1 MKLLTGA
8 RYIADWRLTM
18 KKKAIAHANIALV
31 KYWGK
36 RNASLNIPAVGS
48 ISVTLKDLFTITS
61 VEFRKE
67 LEKDILILNG
77 KRAKTGQ
84 EKRVSK
90 FLDLFRE
97 EAGIKTFA
105 DVVSENNFP
114 MGAGLASSA
123 SGFGALVV
131 AASQAANLQHSPAE
145 LSELARRGSGSAARS
160 IFGGFVEMKTGKKA
174 DGSDARAVPLHNENH
189 WPLEMVIF
197 ITSEAK
203 KTTGSTD
210 GMNHTAKTSP
220 YYKAWIDSSGSD
232 LSAVRSA
239 IEQKDFEQLGQITEF
254 SCLKMHG
261 LSMAANPG
269 LLYWN
274 SLTVTLIHEIR
285 RLRKKGIPAY
295 FTIDAGPQ
303 IKVICPPGYAQKIK
317 KELRH
322 IDGVKKV
329 LATSLGSAARVIE

>member
-1 MKLLTGA
+1 LKLLTGA

-174 DGSDARAVPLHNENH
+174 DGSDARAVTYR
-189 WPLEMVIF
+189 I
-197 ITSEAK
+197 
-203 KTTGSTD
+203 
-210 GMNHTAKTSP
+210 
-220 YYKAWIDSSGSD
+220 
-232 LSAVRSA
+232 
-239 IEQKDFEQLGQITEF
+239 
-254 SCLKMHG
+254 LK
-261 LSMAANPG
+261 SK
-269 LLYWN
+269 
-274 SLTVTLIHEIR
+274 R
-285 RLRKKGIPAY
+285 IPR
-295 FTIDAGPQ
+295 
-303 IKVICPPGYAQKIK
+303 C
-317 KELRH
+317 
-322 IDGVKKV
+322 
-329 LATSLGSAARVIE
+329 SAAGLFMLQNAIIGLILKILARNSTNLRYVVSIYFPASQLTD